1 MNRILRALRRA
12 LRPLATVYRRAARML
27 RRTRHPMAAR
37 AALTPPRQSP
47 VAATTSATV
56 RWLLVWITHRRPPLP
71 APAAAV
77 RTGQRPG
84 HPAHRAIPMR
94 T

>member
-1 MNRILRALRRA
+1 MKRILRTLRRA
-12 LRPLATVYRRAARML
+12 LHPIAAACRRAARML
-27 RRTRHPMAAR
+27 RRSRRPLHAPVR
-37 AALTPPRQSP
+37 LALTRPPHPAEASS
-47 VAATTSATV
+47 TTV

-71 APAAAV
+71 GMRTPA

-84 HPAHRAIPMR
+84 HQARGAHPMR